1 MSTLQSTEGSAARG
15 RPTSERPA
23 ARSAMVVDDD
33 ETAALV
39 VERVLGRRGIEVL
52 KVPQSFGVMNRI
64 ARHRP
69 SLVLLDVKM
78 PGLDGPT
85 LVTLI
90 RQDPEIART
99 RIVLYSAL
107 AVDALAQTAG
117 ECGADGFIAKSLG
130 LLHLERSLE
139 LYLGR

>member
-1 MSTLQSTEGSAARG
+1 MSHLLSSPDTSARG
-15 RPTSERPA
+15 LPGTPRPA

-33 ETAALV
+33 PTVASV
-39 VERVLGRRGIEVL
+39 VERVLLRMAVEVIR
-52 KVPQSFGVMNRI
+52 VPQAFGVMNRI
-64 ARHRP
+64 AMHRP

-90 RQDPEIART
+90 RKDAEISRT
-99 RIVLYSAL
+99 RLVLYSAL
-107 AVDALAQTAG
+107 DVDVLADTANA
-117 ECGADGFIAKSLG
+117 CGADGFIAKTLG
-130 LLHLERSLE
+130 PLHLEKSLE